1 MLATFYIETYLSGSY
16 SPTDSYILIV
26 MEALRARFT
35 KVFANL
41 PYAVRSEIVVVID
54 NSPITWNVAY
64 IEIMNQTEIGD
75 KILIQL
81 EELEII

>member
-1 MLATFYIETYLSGSY
+1 
-16 SPTDSYILIV
+16 

-54 NSPITWNVAY
+54 DSPITWNVAY
-64 IEIMNQTEIGD
+64 IEIMNNTDIGD
-75 KILIQL
+75 RILVQL
-81 EELEII
+81 DKLGII